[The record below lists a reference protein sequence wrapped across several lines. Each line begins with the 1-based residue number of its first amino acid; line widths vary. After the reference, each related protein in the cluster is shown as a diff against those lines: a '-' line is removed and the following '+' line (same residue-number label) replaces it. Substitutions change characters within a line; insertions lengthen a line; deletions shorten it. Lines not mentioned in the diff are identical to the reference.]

1 MKRQSVY
8 LMLVIIMFSVSCFAQ
23 QYGWVDLSDRLPV
36 SNGTASLSDMH
47 WISDNEGWICSGATG
62 EIYHSIDGGQT
73 FEIQTTQF
81 YTNAIYMLNAQVG
94 YAGGYN
100 GRVYK
105 TINGGAN
112 WTVHG
117 SIGGTLLDIDFP
129 PESDSGY
136 CCGENGRIYKI
147 TQTELVSMYTGVI
160 SSFRSISIPS
170 FICGWACG
178 SSLILIFINENWLQ
192 QDPPSESYNDI
203 FFINDFNGWSVGALG
218 TIINSTDGGTN
229 WEYQTN
235 PDGLNRTLNN
245 ISFLN
250 DSEGWAVG
258 NNGIVLHTSNG
269 GTDWNI
275 ILDGW
280 TTQMLRSVQ
289 FTSPNNGYILG
300 NNGTLFKY
308 GALTG
313 TDDHC
318 VKPNSVQLK
327 QNYPN
332 PFNPQTTINYT
343 LNLASHVNLSV
354 YNLQGKRIS
363 QMVDC
368 DQNRGEHSVVFDA
381 QDLPSGIYFYQ
392 LRCGDQLETRKMILL
407 K

>member
-1 MKRQSVY
+1 
-8 LMLVIIMFSVSCFAQ
+8 MFSVSCFAQ

-136 CCGENGRIYKI
+136 CCGYNGRVYKI
-147 TQTELVSMYTGVI
+147 SESGLSAMSSGVNANLA
-160 SSFRSISIPS
+160 SISFSESIGWTCGENVIIRTNGIIWYGDQS
-170 FICGWACG
+170 YSEGWYNTISMIDNQHGWAAG
-178 SSLILIFINENWLQ
+178 DGGAIINTNDGEVWNDQFNPDILNRALIN
-192 QDPPSESYNDI
+192 I
-203 FFINDFNGWSVGALG
+203 FFIN
-218 TIINSTDGGTN
+218 
-229 WEYQTN
+229 Q
-235 PDGLNRTLNN
+235 N
-245 ISFLN
+245 I
-250 DSEGWAVG
+250 GWAVG
-258 NNGIVLHTSNG
+258 NNGVVLYTSNG

-289 FTSPNNGYILG
+289 FTSSNNGYILG
-300 NNGTLFKY
+300 NNGTFFKY
-308 GALTG
+308 GALTN
-313 TDDHC
+313 TDNPSINPKVAD
-318 VKPNSVQLK
+318 LK

-332 PFNPQTTINYT
+332 PFNPQTSISYT
-343 LNLASHVNLSV
+343 LNQSGHVKLSV
-354 YNLQGKRIS
+354 YNLHGKI
-363 QMVDC
+363 VCELADEE
-368 DQNRGEHSVVFDA
+368 QNSGLHTVSFNA
-381 QDLPSGIYFYQ
+381 LGLPSGIYYYQ
-392 LRCGDQLETRKMILL
+392 LRCGDQLETRKMVLL

>member
-1 MKRQSVY
+1 MVEGDMKRQSVY

-147 TQTELVSMYTGVI
+147 ASDGLTSMFTGLQ
-160 SSFRSISIPS
+160 SSFS
-170 FICGWACG
+170 
-178 SSLILIFINENWLQ
+178 
-192 QDPPSESYNDI
+192 
-203 FFINDFNGWSVGALG
+203 
-218 TIINSTDGGTN
+218 
-229 WEYQTN
+229 
-235 PDGLNRTLNN
+235 
-245 ISFLN
+245 
-250 DSEGWAVG
+250 
-258 NNGIVLHTSNG
+258 
-269 GTDWNI
+269 
-275 ILDGW
+275 
-280 TTQMLRSVQ
+280 SVQ
-289 FTSPNNGYILG
+289 FPISSNGWVCGGSIITHCYDDQW
-300 NNGTLFKY
+300 N
-308 GALTG
+308 
-313 TDDHC
+313 TD
-318 VKPNSVQLK
+318 Q
-327 QNYPN
+327 
-332 PFNPQTTINYT
+332 I
-343 LNLASHVNLSV
+343 
-354 YNLQGKRIS
+354 
-363 QMVDC
+363 
-368 DQNRGEHSVVFDA
+368 
-381 QDLPSGIYFYQ
+381 
-392 LRCGDQLETRKMILL
+392 
-407 K
+407 